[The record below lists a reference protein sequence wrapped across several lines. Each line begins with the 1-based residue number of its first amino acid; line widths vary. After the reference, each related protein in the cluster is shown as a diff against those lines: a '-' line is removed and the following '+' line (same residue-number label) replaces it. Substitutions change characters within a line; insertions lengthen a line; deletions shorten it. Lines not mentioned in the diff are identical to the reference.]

1 MGSVTTS
8 TLTLSPRLA
17 DYMTSVN
24 AHHDTGGGGGEE
36 EEEEKGDKEE
46 KP

>member
-1 MGSVTTS
+1 MESVTTS

-24 AHHDTGGGGGEE
+24 AHHDTGGGGEE